1 MDGCTLGRLDGQ
13 SDGCTLGGSDGE
25 CDGKVLGVDVGCD
38 DGAVLGTNEG
48 RSVGDMD
55 GSSDGNTDGEK
66 LGPNDGMLDG
76 TNVGLDVNTTE
87 VPWIVVPVESVRLP
101 LDIVAGVP
109 DDPLKIS
116 VSLGLPVTPPVLSTK
131 NDIIPSRNGGNSL
144 MLITVRMSDP
154 VGPLACR

>member
-1 MDGCTLGRLDGQ
+1 MI
-13 SDGCTLGGSDGE
+13 
-25 CDGKVLGVDVGCD
+25 
-38 DGAVLGTNEG
+38 LGTKEG
-48 RSVGDMD
+48 RPVGDTD
-55 GSSDGNTDGEK
+55 GSSDGNTEGEK

-116 VSLGLPVTPPVLSTK
+116 VSLGLPATPPVLATK
-131 NDIIPSRNGGNSL
+131 NAIIASRNGGNSL
-144 MLITVRMSDP
+144 MLITVRMPDP

>member
-76 TNVGLDVNTTE
+76 TDVGAAVNTTD
-87 VPWIVVPVESVRLP
+87 VPWIVVPVESVKP
-101 LDIVAGVP
+101 ASAIVGGVLDDAIGSP
-109 DDPLKIS
+109 GPS
-116 VSLGLPVTPPVLSTK
+116 GPSGTPPLISAK
-131 NDIIPSRNGGNSL
+131 NSIILSRNGGNSL
-144 MLITVRMSDP
+144 MLITFRLPDP
-154 VGPLACR
+154 TGPAACR